1 MSSVIWFGFLKI
13 LTVVTQDLFLIVID
27 YVTKLIFKLFYTY
40 RITKINVYDRLI
52 TPALSTSIKYFE
64 Q

>member
-13 LTVVTQDLFLIVID
+13 LTVVTQDLFLIVTD
-27 YVTKLIFKLFYTY
+27 VVTKLIFKLFFTY
-40 RITKINVYDRLI
+40 RITKINIYDRLI
-52 TPALSTSIKYFE
+52 ITVLSTSIKYFE